1 MPDVDL
7 TNRMLELLIKQ
18 AETSRETNILL
29 ANLERNQLELNNQ
42 IVELLEKLDILKDAV
57 DKITAKL
64 ERLQSK

>member
-18 AETSRETNILL
+18 AETSGETNILL
-29 ANLERNQLELNNQ
+29 SNLERNQLELNNQ
-42 IVELLEKLDILKDAV
+42 IVELSEKLDILKDAV